1 VAERGWQGCRGGRC
15 APCRAEPG
23 RGNPM
28 AVRSSQAVDRVDAVA
43 PCIGLDG
50 DGGAGGDPGPG
61 GLTAGLPAHPVPT
74 WLHAGSAHAARRSRS
89 RLRQSGACH
98 LAPGSAAATADER
111 ASDMRAFYAQPCIL
125 THSSLDLISDCA
137 PAFSAV
143 SVGNQIA
150 ESERLKYGL
159 PAWLVAYRSSSS
171 GHCRLARAKL
181 LRWFCRSLARGSEGE
196 QAELLQ
202 LGAIVGA
209 RSRRPG
215 RPCAPRR
222 AGSARPCRRG
232 SRWRPAGAGPVD
244 G

>member
-1 VAERGWQGCRGGRC
+1 
-15 APCRAEPG
+15 
-23 RGNPM
+23 
-28 AVRSSQAVDRVDAVA
+28 
-43 PCIGLDG
+43 
-50 DGGAGGDPGPG
+50 
-61 GLTAGLPAHPVPT
+61 
-74 WLHAGSAHAARRSRS
+74 
-89 RLRQSGACH
+89 
-98 LAPGSAAATADER
+98 
-111 ASDMRAFYAQPCIL
+111 MRAFYAQPCIL

-171 GHCRLARAKL
+171 GHSRLARAKL

-202 LGAIVGA
+202 LGAVVGA
-209 RSRRPG
+209 RFGRPG
-215 RPCAPRR
+215 PTVCVETSGQRATVPPRITV
-222 AGSARPCRRG
+222 A
-232 SRWRPAGAGPVD
+232 AGPVPDRD